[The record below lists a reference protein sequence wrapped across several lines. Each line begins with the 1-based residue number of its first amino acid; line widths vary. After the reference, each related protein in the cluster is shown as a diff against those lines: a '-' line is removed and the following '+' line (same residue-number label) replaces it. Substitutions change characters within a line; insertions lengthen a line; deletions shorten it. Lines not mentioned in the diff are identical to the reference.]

1 MKQQTKSSNITVGL
15 DLGDRRHR
23 FCALDERGEVVE
35 QDSICNDRVSLRK
48 LAGRYHGALG
58 VMALCEFMNPDN
70 IHALETAAIVVAGTL
85 TGSELA
91 VAVFFHP
98 RISRLEDA
106 VHVRAAQTLAKV
118 LGMVMPF
125 WYALTFLLALAV
137 TFVAHTT
144 RSTPWWLA
152 LASTALFALISVYS
166 VLLPV
171 PINNQVA
178 RWQPDSLPA
187 NWRDLRRRWDLLHAI
202 RVAFLVIALILLV
215 ASCVY

>member
-1 MKQQTKSSNITVGL
+1 
-15 DLGDRRHR
+15 
-23 FCALDERGEVVE
+23 
-35 QDSICNDRVSLRK
+35 
-48 LAGRYHGALG
+48 
-58 VMALCEFMNPDN
+58 MNPDI
-70 IHALETAAIVVAGTL
+70 IHTLEIAAIVVAGTM

-106 VHVRAAQTLAKV
+106 VHIQAAQALAKV
-118 LGMVMPF
+118 LGTAMSF
-125 WYALTFLLALAV
+125 WYPLTFLLALAV

-144 RSTPWWLA
+144 RSTSWWLA
-152 LASTALFALISVYS
+152 LASTVLLALISLYS

-178 RWQPDSLPA
+178 RWQPDSVPA

-202 RVAFLVIALILLV
+202 RVVFLVIALILLV

>member
-1 MKQQTKSSNITVGL
+1 
-15 DLGDRRHR
+15 
-23 FCALDERGEVVE
+23 
-35 QDSICNDRVSLRK
+35 
-48 LAGRYHGALG
+48 
-58 VMALCEFMNPDN
+58 MNPDV
-70 IHALETAAIVVAGTL
+70 IHVLEIAAIVVAGTL

-98 RISRLEDA
+98 CISRLEDA
-106 VHVRAAQTLAKV
+106 VHIRAAQPLAKV
-118 LGMVMPF
+118 LGKVMSL
-125 WYALTFLLALAV
+125 WYPLTFLLALAV

-144 RSTPWWLA
+144 RATPWWLA
-152 LASTALFALISVYS
+152 LASTVLYALISVYS
-166 VLLPV
+166 LLLPV

-178 RWQPDSLPA
+178 RWRPDTAPA

>member
-1 MKQQTKSSNITVGL
+1 MAVAQLWIVRRLEFTDSC
-15 DLGDRRHR
+15 GD
-23 FCALDERGEVVE
+23 
-35 QDSICNDRVSLRK
+35 
-48 LAGRYHGALG
+48 
-58 VMALCEFMNPDN
+58 ALCEFMNPDI
-70 IHALETAAIVVAGTL
+70 IHALEVATIVVAGTL

-91 VAVFFHP
+91 VAVFVHP
-98 RISRLEDA
+98 RISRLEDE
-106 VHVRAAQTLAKV
+106 VHVRAVQTLAKV

-137 TFVAHTT
+137 TFVALTT

-152 LASTALFALISVYS
+152 LASTVLFALISVYS

>member
-1 MKQQTKSSNITVGL
+1 MGVRLTWVQQAAGAIRRWRIQFRIRGSRRESAVAAFYVG
-15 DLGDRRHR
+15 DLLLR
-23 FCALDERGEVVE
+23 EVG
-35 QDSICNDRVSLRK
+35 SIAS
-48 LAGRYHGALG
+48 Y
-58 VMALCEFMNPDN
+58 EFMNPDI
-70 IHALETAAIVVAGTL
+70 IHALEIAAIVVAGTL

-106 VHVRAAQTLAKV
+106 VHVQAAQTLAKA

-125 WYALTFLLALAV
+125 WYALTFLLALLV

-178 RWQPDSLPA
+178 SWKPA
-187 NWRDLRRRWDLLHAI
+187 SVPENWRDLRRRWDLLHAI
-202 RVAFLVIALILLV
+202 RVAFLIVALIALV
-215 ASCVY
+215 ASCVINSGA

>member
-1 MKQQTKSSNITVGL
+1 MIHYG
-15 DLGDRRHR
+15 
-23 FCALDERGEVVE
+23 
-35 QDSICNDRVSLRK
+35 
-48 LAGRYHGALG
+48 
-58 VMALCEFMNPDN
+58 EFMNPD
-70 IHALETAAIVVAGTL
+70 IMRALGNAAIEVAGTL

-144 RSTPWWLA
+144 RITPWWLA

-166 VLLPV
+166 LLLPV
-171 PINNQVA
+171 PINNQVV

-187 NWRDLRRRWDLLHAI
+187 NWRELRRRWDLLHAI

-215 ASCVY
+215 ASSVIRSVT

>member
-1 MKQQTKSSNITVGL
+1 
-15 DLGDRRHR
+15 
-23 FCALDERGEVVE
+23 
-35 QDSICNDRVSLRK
+35 
-48 LAGRYHGALG
+48 
-58 VMALCEFMNPDN
+58 MNPD
-70 IHALETAAIVVAGTL
+70 IVHALEVAAVVVAGTL

-98 RISRLEDA
+98 CISRLEDA
-106 VHVRAAQTLAKV
+106 VHIRAAQPLAKV
-118 LGMVMPF
+118 LGAVMSF
-125 WYALTFLLALAV
+125 WYPVTFLLALAV

-152 LASTALFALISVYS
+152 LASTVLLALISVYS
-166 VLLPV
+166 LLLPV

-178 RWQPDSLPA
+178 RWRPDTVPA

-202 RVAFLVIALILLV
+202 RVVFLVIALILLV